1 MEILEIK
8 HLEKNFGKNKV
19 LKDINFKVEKGQ
31 VVSIIGS
38 SGSGKS
44 TLLRCINGLEEKTS
58 GDVIFE
64 GENIFEGRVDLRK
77 IRTKMAMVFQSFNL
91 YENLTVLEN
100 CTIGPIKVLKMKKEE
115 AEELAKKNLE
125 DVGMI
130 KYQNARPRQLSGGQ
144 KQRVAIA
151 RSLTMKPDVM
161 LFDEPTS
168 ALDPEMVG
176 EVLDIM
182 KKLAKKGMT
191 MIVVTHEMEFA
202 RDVSTKVLFMDKGVI
217 LEEDSPEN
225 IFNNPKNQRTK
236 EFLSRILEK

>member
-64 GENIFEGRVDLRK
+64 GKNIFEGRVDLRK

-236 EFLSRILEK
+236 DFLKRYMG